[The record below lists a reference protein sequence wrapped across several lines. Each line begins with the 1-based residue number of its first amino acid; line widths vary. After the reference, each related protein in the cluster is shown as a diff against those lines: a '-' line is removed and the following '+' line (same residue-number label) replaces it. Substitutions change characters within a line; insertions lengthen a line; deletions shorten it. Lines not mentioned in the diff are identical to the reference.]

1 MALWAYGI
9 IGTWNSLPSADEV
22 WQSGMGRGMIVG
34 IDLGTTNSLSAIWR
48 DGAVE
53 LIRNALGSVLTPS
66 AVSIGQDGVALVGQA
81 ARDRLSTQPERSA
94 ASFKRAMGTDHVF
107 ELAGRR
113 FRAEELS
120 ALVLRSLKSD
130 AERYLGAPVEEA
142 VITVPAYFSN
152 AQRRA
157 TEAAG
162 RLAGLRVRRLLNEPT
177 AAAMAYGL
185 HHGGAEE
192 RILVLDLGGGTFDVS
207 ILEVFEGVM
216 EVRATAGDNRL
227 GGDDFT
233 GVLMAGFMQA
243 VGGAAGLT
251 QLRADQEARGSLRR
265 AAEIAKRALTAGHEH
280 DMALVHDGRQLTWP
294 VTREDFER
302 RAQPLLARL
311 RAPIERAIRDARLS
325 PEQINHLVLAGGA
338 TRMPMVRRMAA
349 QLFDRLPI
357 AAVDP
362 DEVVA
367 RGAAVQAGLAA
378 RDAALAD
385 RVMTDVAPFTLGV
398 EVSKGRE
405 GLTLLSG
412 IFSPLIERNTVIPAS
427 RSTTL
432 VTVNEFQKRI
442 TLNIFQGE
450 ARSVSDNIYL
460 GKLGVPIPPDRA
472 GAQGVD
478 VRFTYDASGLLE
490 VEVLVKSTGLR
501 RSTVIENQ
509 PGVLSAAEIA
519 ARLKKLAPLKVNPRE
534 QAENAALIARVER
547 LYSERLGAE
556 RDAVGSALDQFLL
569 LLDRQDPAEIAA
581 ARGSLS
587 DWIDGIDTS
596 VF

>member
-1 MALWAYGI
+1 MI
-9 IGTWNSLPSADEV
+9 I
-22 WQSGMGRGMIVG
+22 G
-34 IDLGTTNSLSAIWR
+34 IDLGTTNSLAALWR

-53 LIRNALGSVLTPS
+53 LVPNALGAVLTPS
-66 AVSIGQDGVALVGQA
+66 AVSIGEAGVVLVGQA

-107 ELAGRR
+107 ELAGRP

-120 ALVLRSLKSD
+120 AFVLRSLKSD
-130 AERYLGAPVEEA
+130 AERYLGEPVDEA

-162 RLAGLRVRRLLNEPT
+162 QLAGLRVRRLLNEPT

-185 HHGGAEE
+185 HHASDQAGDGAEE

-216 EVRATAGDNRL
+216 EVRAIAGDNRL

-233 GVLMAGFMQA
+233 AVLMEGFMQA
-243 VGGAAGLT
+243 VGTAAGLPP
-251 QLRADQEARGSLRR
+251 LRADNEVRGALRR
-265 AAEIAKRALTAGHEH
+265 AAEVAKRALTTGHEH
-280 DMALVHDGRQLTWP
+280 AMTLVHGGAELAWP
-294 VTREDFER
+294 VTRDGFEA
-302 RAQPLLARL
+302 RAHPLLARL
-311 RAPIERAIRDARLS
+311 RAPIERSIRDARLS
-325 PEQINHLVLAGGA
+325 PDQISHLVLAGGA
-338 TRMPMVRRMAA
+338 TRMPMIRRMAA

-357 AAVDP
+357 ATVDP

-398 EVSKGRE
+398 ETSKGHDGRVLLD
-405 GLTLLSG
+405 GL
-412 IFSPLIERNTVIPAS
+412 FSPLIERNTVIPAS

-432 VTVNEFQKRI
+432 STVSDFQRRI
-442 TLNIFQGE
+442 ALKVFQGE
-450 ARSVSDNIYL
+450 GRLVKDNIYL
-460 GKLGVPIPPDRA
+460 GELDVPVPPDKA
-472 GAQGVD
+472 GTQSVE
-478 VRFTYDASGLLE
+478 VRFTYDTSGLLE
-490 VEVLVKSTGLR
+490 VDALVTSTGLR
-501 RSTVIENQ
+501 RSAVIENQ
-509 PGVLSAAEIA
+509 PGVLTAAEIA
-519 ARLKKLAPLKVNPRE
+519 ARLRKLAPLKVNPRE
-534 QAENAALIARVER
+534 QAENVAVIARVER

-556 RDAVGSALDQFLL
+556 RDAVGAALEQFLL
-569 LLDRQDPAEIAA
+569 VLDRQDPAEIAA
-581 ARGSLS
+581 ARQGLS
-587 DWIDGIDTS
+587 DWLDGIDTS